1 MEDEPD
7 DLRRCRG
14 GSLVVLADVGVG
26 FVEELLVGVQFVF
39 EERAAEF
46 LLNESLALR
55 GALPVGE
62 ADLFH
67 DVVNVG
73 HDALDGLAASARAA
87 GALGAKLSG
96 AGLGGAVFLRAGSLA
111 MYQCSFTDNHA
122 VAGSGDDTGTSLQ
135 ALAQGKG
142 GAVFIFAYD
151 TAHKAPLY
159 LDLLKAQSWSSNTA
173 PDQVESSTY
182 DNDDYYI
189 AQEDFPAVEPIM
201 QKRIWERFS
210 AGTGPVF
217 LTYRDEPAVNALVAK
232 LVQTPPRHDFT
243 APDGIRHTVWRIPG
257 GAEWVAAFGRVPC
270 LYIADGHHRAASA
283 ARVARLRRSRHPR
296 HTGAE
301 DYNWFLCVIFPAGE
315 LKILPYNRHVLDLHG
330 ATPAAFLAQV
340 KVTFGLAANAA
351 PSPTAGGRVSMYL
364 GGKWYGLRCPVDS
377 QADPVS
383 RLDVSVLQDKL
394 LAPLLGIDDPRT
406 SKRIDFV
413 GGIRGPGELVKRVDA
428 HGGVAFSMYPTT
440 VAQLMAIAD
449 AGQIMPPKSTWFEP
463 KLRSGLFVHTF

>member
-1 MEDEPD
+1 MARIRPFRSGRPPKALASRVASVPYDVVDTKEARALAAGNSVSFLHVCRPEIDLPETTDIHADEVYAKGRENLDRFFADGTLAEDPVPRI
-7 DLRRCRG
+7 LIYRQTWRG
-14 GSLVVLADVGVG
+14 RSQDG
-26 FVEELLVGVQFVF
+26 FV
-39 EERAAEF
+39 AA
-46 LLNESLALR
+46 
-55 GALPVGE
+55 
-62 ADLFH
+62 
-67 DVVNVG
+67 
-73 HDALDGLAASARAA
+73 
-87 GALGAKLSG
+87 
-96 AGLGGAVFLRAGSLA
+96 
-111 MYQCSFTDNHA
+111 CS
-122 VAGSGDDTGTSLQ
+122 VDD
-135 ALAQGKG
+135 
-142 GAVFIFAYD
+142 YD
-151 TAHKAPLY
+151 TDVIRKHEKTRK
-159 LDLLKAQSWSSNTA
+159 DK
-173 PDQVESSTY
+173 E
-182 DNDDYYI
+182 DDRTRLI
-189 AQEDFPAVEPIM
+189 DTI
-201 QKRIWERFS
+201 S
-210 AGTGPVF
+210 ADTGPVF
-217 LTYRDEPAVNALVAK
+217 LTYRDEPAVNALVAQ

-283 ARVARLRRSRHPR
+283 ARVARLRRSRNPQ
-296 HTGAE
+296 HTGTE

-330 ATPAAFLAQV
+330 ATPTAFLEKV
-340 KVTFGLAANAA
+340 KATFGLEAGAA
-351 PSPTAGGRVSMYL
+351 PSPTDGGRVSMYL